1 MAKIEDVVDR
11 LVEQTDNNRV
21 NWLPGVRSNTVIAA
35 IGNMGVSIS
44 SPSEA
49 DLGSAMALRITD
61 QNGEIIQVLYA
72 DRVDR
77 PHVHVKLERIYS
89 KAREIV
95 SGNDPR
101 LDELLEELE
110 RV

>member
-11 LVEQTDNNRV
+11 LVEQTENNRV
-21 NWLPGVRSNTVIAA
+21 SWLPGIRANTFIAS

-44 SPSEA
+44 SLRETHIVSS
-49 DLGSAMALRITD
+49 LALRITN
-61 QNGEIIQVLYA
+61 QNGETIQVLYA
-72 DRVDR
+72 DNVDR
-77 PHVHVKLERIYS
+77 PHMHIKLLKIYA
-89 KAREIV
+89 KAREIA

-101 LDELLEELE
+101 LDELLSELG